1 MHYFIPYFDTVSTN
15 NALQEA
21 RRLAW
26 PGDRV
31 TVMAPIVVPGDF
43 PVDVDAGA
51 IWKRVCE
58 AERHLFQAREDAERL
73 LPPAVEVRAARV
85 QARDRASAILT
96 GAAHYE
102 ADFILLPMREGLR
115 GALALRFGTIAEVVR
130 YATCNFRFVRVG
142 DNGMQRAQAA
152 TRTIAGAAARPPPML
167 RIVEDNLP
175 MAGAGRAD
183 IARRTEEQQA

>member
-1 MHYFIPYFDTVSTN
+1 MHYFIPYFDAVSTN
-15 NALQEA
+15 NALREA
-21 RRLAW
+21 RRLVW

-31 TVMAPIVVPGDF
+31 TVMAPVVVPGDL

-58 AERHLFQAREDAERL
+58 AERHSLHAREDAERIF
-73 LPPAVEVRAARV
+73 PSAVNIRAVRV

-102 ADFILLPMREGLR
+102 ADLILLPIREGLR

-130 YATCNFRFVRVG
+130 YATCNLRLVG
-142 DNGMQRAQAA
+142 AADGGMQRAQAA
-152 TRTIAGAAARPPPML
+152 TRPNAAEAARPDPML
-167 RIVEDNLP
+167 RIVQDNP
-175 MAGAGRAD
+175 AMVSARGAD
-183 IARRTEEQQA
+183 VARRTEEQA